1 MAKARKDEAKL
12 LERQAEKDRKA
23 AEAQK
28 KREEKKRQ
36 KEEQKQLAKEKLA
49 RENAE
54 QIPEEPGP
62 EGKGRR
68 RGRGPGAGKLQE
80 ADVPILREKFPA
92 ALSIEIT
99 AEVDVFAQRLLADQ
113 GKVPTMARLKKG
125 PMKKIL
131 KASQAVPQGTLS
143 SHCKHIA
150 GQIADYKDDVA
161 KASAQAHGR
170 KSRLTKT
177 VGGPGDLLAMDLM
190 LRRVLEQ
197 ADPQCS
203 SLPVI
208 LDRGELG
215 LAVILG
221 HSIDALCL
229 TFFCLNQ

>member
-1 MAKARKDEAKL
+1 
-12 LERQAEKDRKA
+12 
-23 AEAQK
+23 
-28 KREEKKRQ
+28 
-36 KEEQKQLAKEKLA
+36 
-49 RENAE
+49 
-54 QIPEEPGP
+54 
-62 EGKGRR
+62 
-68 RGRGPGAGKLQE
+68 
-80 ADVPILREKFPA
+80 
-92 ALSIEIT
+92 
-99 AEVDVFAQRLLADQ
+99 
-113 GKVPTMARLKKG
+113 
-125 PMKKIL
+125 MKKIL

-150 GQIADYKDDVA
+150 GQIADFKDDVE

-177 VGGPGDLLAMDLM
+177 VEGPGDLLAMDLM

-229 TFFCLNQ
+229 TFFA